1 MTDTWNP
8 ALYDRFKEQRTR
20 PALDLIALVQYRPL
34 MRVVDLGCGT
44 GEITARLHDELDAG
58 ETIGIDRSAAML
70 AQAAPR
76 ATSKLRFESAD
87 IAGYTPP
94 GPVDLLFS
102 NAALQW
108 VDDHPALLAR
118 FRQWL
123 APHGQVAIQVPCAD
137 RHPSH
142 AVMHKLAEKYGT
154 GMLYQGHSRVL
165 SAEAYA
171 QLLFDL
177 GFRKQQVVT
186 RVYGHV
192 LADVDE
198 MVAFFDSTLLNPWK
212 AALGEAGYSAFRAE
226 YRDALVRELGD
237 HKPMFFPMARTL
249 LWGQL
254 S

>member
-8 ALYDRFKEQRTR
+8 ALYDQFKQQRTQ
-20 PALDLIALVQYRPL
+20 PALELMAMVQFRPL
-34 MRVVDLGCGT
+34 MRIIDLGCGT

-58 ETIGIDRSAAML
+58 ETVGVDRSEAML

-76 ATSKLRFESAD
+76 ATSKLHFEAAD
-87 IAGYTPP
+87 ITGYTPP

-108 VDDHPALLAR
+108 VDDHAGLLGR
-118 FRQWL
+118 FRKWL
-123 APHGQVAIQVPCAD
+123 SPHGQVAIQVPCAD

-142 AVMHKLAEKYGT
+142 AAMHELAEKYGT

-171 QLLFDL
+171 QLLFEL

-186 RVYGHV
+186 KVYGHV
-192 LADVDE
+192 MADVDE

-212 AALGEAGYSAFRAE
+212 AALGEAGYASFRAD
-226 YRDALVRELGD
+226 YRQALVRELGD
-237 HKPMFFPMARTL
+237 SKPMFFPMARTL

-254 S
+254 